1 MVRKHQTWLLP
12 VCIVAF
18 LTFGTAGSVW
28 ADDDRDAAK
37 LKTLPPDQ
45 KDELIRKKARF
56 DSLSDE
62 EKRKLRELHDSI
74 TKSQDAP
81 ELEKVMTRFCDWL
94 KTLSSGQRAE
104 LLDLPP
110 EKRIE
115 RIKEIMSQ
123 QEAARF
129 KEYTGNLP
137 ENDRD
142 RIYKFLEEFVSTHED
157 RIKDRMPR
165 EMRDRLRH
173 VDDEAR
179 KRMLIGALQN
189 RRNDSDMPFPARE
202 DFEKLLQSL
211 SPETQKQLEQA
222 RTPEEKEERTRELVR
237 AAIWSRMFPPVS
249 EEELRKFYTKLPVEA
264 RERLEPLDPEQMN
277 RELRRMYY
285 ADKFRERGPWGEGGP
300 RGGPP
305 RGGPGRSGP
314 PDTRVDDRPSDR
326 GSGSGERDDRGD
338 HHDGRRRS
346 SDSDR
351 RDNDR
356 NRD

>member
-1 MVRKHQTWLLP
+1 MVRKLPQLLGLF
-12 VCIVAF
+12 AF
-18 LTFGTAGSVW
+18 ALLTVGLAGSSI
-28 ADDDRDAAK
+28 ADRGRDADRLQK
-37 LKTLPPDQ
+37 LPPEQ
-45 KDELIRKKARF
+45 KEELLRKKERF

-110 EKRIE
+110 AKRIA
-115 RIKEIMSQ
+115 RIKEIMGQ

-142 RIYKFLEEFVSTHED
+142 RIYKFLEEFVAEHED
-157 RIKDRMPR
+157 RIKERMPR
-165 EMRDRLRH
+165 DMRDRLRH
-173 VDDEAR
+173 LDEEAR
-179 KRMLIGALQN
+179 KRMLVGALQN

-222 RTPEEKEERTRELVR
+222 RTPEEKQERTRELVR

-249 EEELRKFYTKLPVEA
+249 EEELRKFYTGLPVEA

-305 RGGPGRSGP
+305 RGGPPGRG
-314 PDTRVDDRPSDR
+314 DR
-326 GSGSGERDDRGD
+326 GSGTGERDNRGD
-338 HHDGRRRS
+338 HPSDRRRS

-351 RDNDR
+351 HDSDR

>member
-1 MVRKHQTWLLP
+1 MVRNRLFS
-12 VCIVAF
+12 VCVC
-18 LTFGTAGSVW
+18 AGLSLGLASW
-28 ADDDRDAAK
+28 CFADGGRDSNK
-37 LKTLPPDQ
+37 LKSLPPEQ
-45 KDELIRKKARF
+45 KEELLRKKERF

-110 EKRIE
+110 DKRIA

-129 KEYTGNLP
+129 REYTGNLP

-142 RIYKFLEEFVSTHED
+142 RIYKFLEEFIARHED
-157 RIKDRMPR
+157 QIKDRMPR
-165 EMRDRLRH
+165 ELRDRLRH
-173 VDDEAR
+173 LDEEGR

-202 DFEKLLQSL
+202 DFEKLLANL

-222 RTPEEKEERTRELVR
+222 RTPEEKQERTRELVR

-249 EEELRKFYTKLPVEA
+249 EEELRKFYTGLPVEA

-305 RGGPGRSGP
+305 RGGPGRGGP
-314 PDTRVDDRPSDR
+314 PDTRVNDRPGDR
-326 GSGSGERDDRGD
+326 GSESEQRDDRHRGR
-338 HHDGRRRS
+338 DGRRS
-346 SDSDR
+346 SDNH
-351 RDNDR
+351 RDQEL